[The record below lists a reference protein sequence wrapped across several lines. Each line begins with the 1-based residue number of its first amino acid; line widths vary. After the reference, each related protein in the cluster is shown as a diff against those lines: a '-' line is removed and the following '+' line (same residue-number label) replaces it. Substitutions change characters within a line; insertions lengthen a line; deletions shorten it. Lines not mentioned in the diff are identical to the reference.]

1 MNQTFEST
9 TQSPNLT
16 KFGDLPS
23 WFDEAEKKL
32 NFVLAI
38 LQFFGFG
45 INLVHFSI
53 LSRKHLRTNS
63 VYRLM
68 IGICSCDIISHTLTF
83 LAFSP
88 FWIRE
93 VRKKNQECFLTMT
106 YRDAVLLLYPVIV
119 LDITQRSSSW
129 LAVLMA
135 LYRTLSVK
143 YPMST
148 KMHKVSN
155 PKWALWTIIGVLV
168 VNTAWTLVVFGR
180 HKIDGRNIDYDCDGN
195 EVHLSQLRFMVLVD
209 TSLEHLHSIITS
221 IYGIIKALPSLIDPI
236 LTVLLIIELRKAS
249 KRRKNIGKEDCG
261 KSDNTTKLVLFVTIS
276 FFILEVPNGFAH
288 VTAGAFHG
296 NPGILTISYMIQVFA
311 EILPVFNS
319 SSHIFIC
326 LAMSSQ
332 YRETSC
338 EIFCG
343 EKSKTQ
349 VVGIYQKIRYYVSNM
364 ITDH

>member
-1 MNQTFEST
+1 MVVFLSLRGLSSIWNLLQNQK
-9 TQSPNLT
+9 N
-16 KFGDLPS
+16 
-23 WFDEAEKKL
+23 
-32 NFVLAI
+32 N
-38 LQFFGFG
+38 QF
-45 INLVHFSI
+45 
-53 LSRKHLRTNS
+53 
-63 VYRLM
+63 
-68 IGICSCDIISHTLTF
+68 C
-83 LAFSP
+83 
-88 FWIRE
+88 
-93 VRKKNQECFLTMT
+93 Q
-106 YRDAVLLLYPVIV
+106 
-119 LDITQRSSSW
+119 
-129 LAVLMA
+129 
-135 LYRTLSVK
+135 
-143 YPMST
+143 
-148 KMHKVSN
+148 
-155 PKWALWTIIGVLV
+155 TII
-168 VNTAWTLVVFGR
+168 FS
-180 HKIDGRNIDYDCDGN
+180 CDGN